1 MVYRPLT
8 SFNQAQMIKQ
18 CIIPKASSIHPPLSS
33 SWDHIYPEVANLP
46 HYKRF
51 CFQSKL
57 SKNIPVLETRAVRA
71 HQRGLGSLSRTW
83 ASAGPRGPQT
93 GSAQKSQS
101 KWRACR
107 VHPLVEKG
115 AKLWDPGSAL
125 KRSDYMDYTPHD
137 YRDYIHLLGSSLSIQ
152 THLGYMSSLREQQE
166 SFSNDFI
173 TFLYCRE

>member
-1 MVYRPLT
+1 
-8 SFNQAQMIKQ
+8 MIKQ

-83 ASAGPRGPQT
+83 ASAGPRGLIDRVSIEVLVQVE
-93 GSAQKSQS
+93 GI
-101 KWRACR
+101 R
-107 VHPLVEKG
+107 VHPLVEEEG

-137 YRDYIHLLGSSLSIQ
+137 YRDYIHVLGSSLSIQ
-152 THLGYMSSLREQQE
+152 THLGNMSSLREQ
-166 SFSNDFI
+166 
-173 TFLYCRE
+173 

>member
-1 MVYRPLT
+1 
-8 SFNQAQMIKQ
+8 MIKQ

-83 ASAGPRGPQT
+83 ASAGPRGLIDRVSIEVLVQVEGMP
-93 GSAQKSQS
+93 SAPASGGGGCK
-101 KWRACR
+101 A
-107 VHPLVEKG
+107 
-115 AKLWDPGSAL
+115 
-125 KRSDYMDYTPHD
+125 
-137 YRDYIHLLGSSLSIQ
+137 LGSRQCTQKEWLHGLHTTWLQGLHTRSRQLPFHPN
-152 THLGYMSSLREQQE
+152 TLGQHVLFERTVGEFQQ
-166 SFSNDFI
+166 
-173 TFLYCRE
+173 